1 MLKKLIYIL
10 LFLNF
15 SAISFAGNSDKEKT
29 NPVAMGVKTV
39 AGKITDV
46 TGESIAGAKI
56 IINETGESFFAD
68 LDGNFKLSLKTDK
81 VYTISINTIGYKSL
95 EVKSN
100 NLSLFSDLSLSP
112 LN

>member
-1 MLKKLIYIL
+1 MLLKNLIYIF
-10 LFLNF
+10 LFLAL
-15 SAISFAGNSDKEKT
+15 SSVSLAGNSDKEKT
-29 NPVAMGVKTV
+29 STKTV

-56 IINETGESFFAD
+56 IINETGETFFAD
-68 LDGNFKLSLKTDK
+68 LEGNFKLSLKTDK
-81 VYTISINTIGYKSL
+81 VYSISINTIGFASL

-100 NLSLFSDLSLSP
+100 NLSLFSELSLQP

>member
-1 MLKKLIYIL
+1 MLLKKLLYIF
-10 LFLNF
+10 LFLSL
-15 SAISFAGNSDKEKT
+15 SAVSFAGNSDKEKMT
-29 NPVAMGVKTV
+29 LKTV

-56 IINETGESFFAD
+56 IINETGETFFAD
-68 LDGNFKLSLKTDK
+68 LEGNFKLSLKTDK
-81 VYTISINTIGYKSL
+81 VYSISINTIGFTSL

-100 NLSLFSDLSLSP
+100 NLSLFSELSLQP

>member
-1 MLKKLIYIL
+1 MLYIF
-10 LFLNF
+10 LFLSL
-15 SAISFAGNSDKEKT
+15 SAVSFAGNSDKEKIT
-29 NPVAMGVKTV
+29 LKTV

-56 IINETGESFFAD
+56 IINETGETFFAD
-68 LDGNFKLSLKTDK
+68 LEGNFKLSLKTDK
-81 VYTISINTIGYKSL
+81 VYSISINTVGFASL

-100 NLSLFSDLSLSP
+100 NLSLFSELSLQP

>member
-1 MLKKLIYIL
+1 LKKLIYIF
-10 LFLNF
+10 LFLSL
-15 SAISFAGNSDKEKT
+15 SAISFAGNSDKEKMT
-29 NPVAMGVKTV
+29 LKTV

-56 IINETGESFFAD
+56 IINETGETFFAD
-68 LDGNFKLSLKTDK
+68 LEGNFKLSLKTDK
-81 VYTISINTIGYKSL
+81 VYSISINTIGFASL

-100 NLSLFSDLSLSP
+100 NLSLFSELSLQP

>member
-1 MLKKLIYIL
+1 MLKKLLYIF
-10 LFLNF
+10 LFL
-15 SAISFAGNSDKEKT
+15 SSSTISLAGNSDKEKMT
-29 NPVAMGVKTV
+29 LKTV

-56 IINETGESFFAD
+56 IINETGETFFAD
-68 LDGNFKLSLKTDK
+68 LEGNFKLSLKTDK
-81 VYTISINTIGYKSL
+81 VYSISINTIGFASL

-100 NLSLFSDLSLSP
+100 NLTLFSELSLQP

>member
-1 MLKKLIYIL
+1 MKRLVYIF
-10 LFLNF
+10 LFLGLT
-15 SAISFAGNSDKEKT
+15 AVSFAGNNDKEKKS
-29 NPVAMGVKTV
+29 VAVTQKTV

-56 IINETGESFFAD
+56 TINETGETFFAD
-68 LDGNFKLSLKTDK
+68 FDGNFKLSLKTDK
-81 VYTISINTIGYKSL
+81 VYSISINTIGYQLL

-100 NLSLFSDLSLSP
+100 TLSLFSDLSLKE